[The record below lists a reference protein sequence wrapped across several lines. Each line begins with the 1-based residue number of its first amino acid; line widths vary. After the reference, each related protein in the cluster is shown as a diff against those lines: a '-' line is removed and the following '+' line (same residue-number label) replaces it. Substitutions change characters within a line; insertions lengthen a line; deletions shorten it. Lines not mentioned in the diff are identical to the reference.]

1 MIVMAPISVGELVDK
16 ITILQIKQ
24 QEIVDAE
31 KKQNVTAELNQL
43 TDILSNLNL
52 PDIQDLTDQL
62 FHVNRMLWTIED
74 FKRSCEKQQKFD
86 IEFVEAARSVYKKN
100 DQRASIK
107 RQINELSGSAIIE
120 EKSY

>member
-1 MIVMAPISVGELVDK
+1 MAPISVGELVDK